1 MTPCKVCGRPSTTT
15 HKGRHSSDTCSAECG
30 VEAWAAT
37 WATTPDQRRCAA
49 WSMRRR
55 RAEARGEPFTEVAP
69 LDAAGREFLL
79 MLATYPNLKAL
90 WEKLK

>member
-1 MTPCKVCGRPSTTT
+1 
-15 HKGRHSSDTCSAECG
+15 
-30 VEAWAAT
+30 
-37 WATTPDQRRCAA
+37 
-49 WSMRRR
+49 MRRR